1 MNLTADSLPV
11 VRKTF
16 LAVGYHAAVVVC
28 ILQLDLHHQFS
39 PSDGAGFT
47 AILIQFDRLLVW
59 SSASLMM

>member
-1 MNLTADSLPV
+1 MNCGYSLPV

-47 AILIQFDRLLVW
+47 AILIQFDRLLVV
-59 SSASLMM
+59 